1 MASTA
6 FMAVGKGSDKEPQFV
21 IMQYEPEQTSAKQK
35 HVGLVG
41 KGITDTGGLNIKT
54 AGMVT

>member
-21 IMQYEPEQTSAKQK
+21 IMQYEPEQTSAKTKARRFGREGHHLHGRAQYQ
-35 HVGLVG
+35 
-41 KGITDTGGLNIKT
+41 N
-54 AGMVT
+54 GMVT